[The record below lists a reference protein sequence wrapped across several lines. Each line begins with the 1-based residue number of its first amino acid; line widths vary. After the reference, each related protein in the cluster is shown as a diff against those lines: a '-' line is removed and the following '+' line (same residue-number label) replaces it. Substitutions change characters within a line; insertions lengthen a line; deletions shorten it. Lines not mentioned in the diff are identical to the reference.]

1 MIQSMTGYGK
11 AELNLTNANFTIE
24 VKSLNSKQIDANVKM
39 SSVYRDK
46 EIGLRKLLSEKLQ
59 RGKIELSIWR
69 EKSESSSNYKI
80 NTDVIRGYHQQ
91 ILGLQKDLGLKS
103 GGISSNFPELSL
115 ENSDIIPTLLKMPD
129 VMVKG
134 EEKSDDNEWEDIQK
148 GVDIAIANLL
158 QFRLDEGKKLEDD
171 ITNRINKLSTLLI
184 DIAPFAKARI
194 EKIKNSL
201 SDKLAE
207 IEIKNIDENRLEQEL
222 IYYLEKLDITEEQ
235 VRLDA
240 HLTYFIETMKAD
252 APNGKKLGFI
262 GQEIG
267 REINTIGS
275 KSSDAEMQ
283 KLVVQMKDELEKIKE
298 QLLNIL

>member
-69 EKSESSSNYKI
+69 EKSESPSNYKI
-80 NTDVIRGYHQQ
+80 NPAVIKGYHHQ
-91 ILGLQKDLGLKS
+91 ILQLKKDLGLKWNMWTFTPFKVES
-103 GGISSNFPELSL
+103 T
-115 ENSDIIPTLLKMPD
+115 DIIPVLLKMPD
-129 VMVKG
+129 VLTKG
-134 EEKSDDNEWEDIQK
+134 EEKSDDNEWEEIAK
-148 GVDIAIANLL
+148 GVNIAIDNLL
-158 QFRLDEGKKLEDD
+158 QFRLDEGKKLEED
-171 ITNRINKLSTLLI
+171 ISSRIKQISSLLTE
-184 DIAPFAKARI
+184 IAPFAKARI
-194 EKIKNSL
+194 EKVKKSL
-201 SDKLAE
+201 NDKLTE
-207 IEIKNIDENRLEQEL
+207 INTKNIDENRFEQEL
-222 IYYLEKLDITEEQ
+222 IYYLEKQDITEEQ

-240 HLTYFIETMKAD
+240 HLNYFTETMNSAS
-252 APNGKKLGFI
+252 PNGKKLGFI
-262 GQEIG
+262 AQEIG

-275 KSSDAEMQ
+275 KSSDVEMQ